1 VRIADW
7 DGQGGRKVADIIVRM
22 GPFLKLYSSY
32 IKEFQIQCDI
42 LDDCASKYPK
52 FGRALREFEN
62 SDRCVNLTVKHYML
76 KPVQRLP
83 QYRLLLE
90 QYLARLGPRDNDYLD
105 ASTALTIVAQVANHA
120 NDAMKHASNFVKLL
134 SLQERL
140 LGSASGT
147 NSRYELVKPG
157 RYLLRE
163 GELLKLCSRG
173 AGMRPRYF
181 ILLSDVLLYTQY
193 NAGGSGAGLL
203 RLNCELPL
211 EGMRVEIPH
220 AQDFDNEF
228 SIISTSRSF
237 TLQASCPSER
247 EGWLT
252 ALKEAIAENAFRRS
266 SFLTASTSTFQQP
279 QSNTLGKQA
288 PVWIPDYRVTMCQQ
302 CTAEFTLTF
311 RRHHCR
317 ACGKVVCDHCSANRA
332 PLHYK
337 RFQSARVCDN
347 CFESLL
353 EEFQNKNADNLERTS
368 EKTIRRV
375 SSIKS
380 QFKRG
385 IKENRSGRL
394 KCKKRIPDRL
404 MEVCASDAGSQMSGY
419 LKCTIRKSWHR
430 GWFVLKDRVLYEYRA
445 PQDIRALQ
453 SLPILGYN
461 VETVSKTSEVPDGVD
476 VSQAFQ
482 LTHSNQLPFI
492 FYADSPDLTDK
503 WIKAMKE
510 AVVLT

>member
-1 VRIADW
+1 
-7 DGQGGRKVADIIVRM
+7 M
-22 GPFLKLYSSY
+22 GPFLRLYSSY
-32 IKEFQIQCDI
+32 IKDFQSQCDL
-42 LDDCASKYPK
+42 LDDCAAKYPK

-62 SDRCVNLTVKHYML
+62 SERCVNLTVKHYML

-90 QYLARLGPRDNDYLD
+90 QYLSRLGPDDNDYLD

-140 LGSASGT
+140 LGSTSGT
-147 NSRYELVKPG
+147 NNRYELVKPG

-163 GELLKLCSRG
+163 GELLKLCRRG
-173 AGMRPRYF
+173 MQPRYF

-193 NAGGSGAGLL
+193 NAGGNGTGLL

-220 AQDFDNEF
+220 AQDFGNEF

-237 TLQASCPSER
+237 TLQANCASER
-247 EGWLT
+247 EEWLT

-266 SFLTASTSTFQQP
+266 SFLTASTATFQQP
-279 QSNTLGKQA
+279 QSNILGKQA

-337 RFQSARVCDN
+337 RYQSARVCDN

-353 EEFQNKNADNLERTS
+353 EDFENKNADNLERTS
-368 EKTIRRV
+368 EKSLRRV

-385 IKENRSGRL
+385 IRENRSQRQ
-394 KCKKRIPDRL
+394 KIKKRVPDRL
-404 MEVCASDAGSQMSGY
+404 MEVSASDAGSQMSGY

-461 VETVSKTSEVPDGVD
+461 VETVSKTNEVPDGVD
-476 VSQAFQ
+476 ISQAFQ

-492 FYADSPDLTDK
+492 FYADSPHLADK
-503 WIKAMKE
+503 WVKAMKE